1 MFLPLL
7 EEYYSRRLT
16 SLDLKRLKKF
26 SREARERERERERES
41 ERING
46 SNIRKKKE
54 IVKKNT
60 WKRRAEKKERREKE
74 KCVVKKGKGE
84 RVHALKRY

>member
-1 MFLPLL
+1 M
-7 EEYYSRRLT
+7 T